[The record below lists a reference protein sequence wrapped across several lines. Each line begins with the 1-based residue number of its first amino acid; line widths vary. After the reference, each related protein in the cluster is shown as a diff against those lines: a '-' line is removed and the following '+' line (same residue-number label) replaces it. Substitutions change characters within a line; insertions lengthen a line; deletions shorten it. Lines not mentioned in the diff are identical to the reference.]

1 MSSVG
6 FRSGVSGEMCVYI
19 DLDGKC
25 LFHNI
30 QRELLLLHAD
40 SDDDFYH
47 SAHLK
52 YFKNK
57 LNYEAHNRYSVKSRN
72 HHLFWYFQIVLFPL
86 NL

>member
-19 DLDGKC
+19 DLDVKC

-52 YFKNK
+52 Y
-57 LNYEAHNRYSVKSRN
+57 
-72 HHLFWYFQIVLFPL
+72 
-86 NL
+86 

>member
-6 FRSGVSGEMCVYI
+6 FRSGVSG
-19 DLDGKC
+19 LDVKC

-52 YFKNK
+52 Y
-57 LNYEAHNRYSVKSRN
+57 
-72 HHLFWYFQIVLFPL
+72 
-86 NL
+86 

>member
-1 MSSVG
+1 MKVTPLLAIFFSTKMSSVG

-19 DLDGKC
+19 DLDGNC

-52 YFKNK
+52 Y
-57 LNYEAHNRYSVKSRN
+57 
-72 HHLFWYFQIVLFPL
+72 
-86 NL
+86 